1 MPAMSDDAAQ
11 TDAAAGKAKGKRKLL
26 LMLAPLML
34 GGVGGG
40 LYFAG
45 MIPGVSHGGEAHAAS
60 AAPVFFEMPDLVAN
74 LNVGNRRP
82 TFIKLRTKLEL
93 ARPEDVELVHAALPR
108 LQDMFQ
114 TYLREMR
121 PEELRNSAGTYRL
134 REELIARASLAAPG
148 AQVRDVLFTELLVQ

>member
-1 MPAMSDDAAQ
+1 MSDGTADAP
-11 TDAAAGKAKGKRKLL
+11 KPKSKRKLL
-26 LMLAPLML
+26 FVLVPVLLAAA
-34 GGVGGG
+34 GGG

-45 MIPGVSHGGEAHAAS
+45 LIPGMSAHAEAQ
-60 AAPVFFEMPDLVAN
+60 AAGPPPPVFFDMPDLVSN
-74 LNVGNRRP
+74 LNVGARRP
-82 TFIKLRTKLEL
+82 TFIKLRSKLEL
-93 ARPEDVELVHAALPR
+93 ARPEDVAVVQAALPR

-114 TYLREMR
+114 TYVREMR